1 MRRSRFAKAI
11 EVSEIRERAS
21 VGDALTFDIVA
32 HETAD
37 EEALCEW
44 RLTAMQHAPL
54 VLGVTHLLIAIACV
68 VLSSSLSYPA

>member
-44 RLTAMQHAPL
+44 RLTACSMRRCSWA
-54 VLGVTHLLIAIACV
+54 
-68 VLSSSLSYPA
+68 